1 MDLFINAIS
10 ELTRIYKKDQ
20 SSEYENT
27 SEYMDD
33 LESIK
38 FSILEIEDY
47 LINKYGTF
55 YEESEE

>member
-1 MDLFINAIS
+1 
-10 ELTRIYKKDQ
+10 
-20 SSEYENT
+20 
-27 SEYMDD
+27 MDD